1 LVILKFRILKG
12 AKKPDNIKEGNWM
25 NKKKELLKI
34 RKSLRL
40 LNNRIIVLSRE
51 VLSMNNTMRQLPS
64 AEPQDLA
71 EEEPGKE

>member
-1 LVILKFRILKG
+1 
-12 AKKPDNIKEGNWM
+12 M

-71 EEEPGKE
+71 EEDPGKE